1 MGWMGLKGGRY
12 FMEQNI
18 IPTNKE
24 SADLLRR
31 ILDNLVVP
39 RGYTKSMLP
48 FLRTSYALSKAIE
61 LLEKT
66 PD

>member
-1 MGWMGLKGGRY
+1 
-12 FMEQNI
+12 MEQSI

-24 SADLLRR
+24 SAEILRE
-31 ILDNLVVP
+31 ILDKLVIP

>member
-1 MGWMGLKGGRY
+1 MGLKGGRY

-31 ILDNLVVP
+31 ILDNSIIP
-39 RGYTKSMLP
+39 RGYTKSILP

>member
-1 MGWMGLKGGRY
+1 
-12 FMEQNI
+12 MEQNI